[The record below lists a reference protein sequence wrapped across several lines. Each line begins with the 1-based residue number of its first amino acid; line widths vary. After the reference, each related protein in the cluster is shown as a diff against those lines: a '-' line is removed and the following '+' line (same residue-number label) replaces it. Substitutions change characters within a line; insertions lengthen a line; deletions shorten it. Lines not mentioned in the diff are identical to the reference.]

1 MSNFQGPRQLFRGAL
16 IFHGSM
22 GIISIVG
29 IVVIQ
34 DISDFVRPASE
45 VVGGFTIGIGF
56 GSCAA
61 ALSLL
66 LSKVWRHARTLETRL
81 AQIFEGLTLGEVFV
95 LALLSSVAEELL
107 FRGLLQ
113 PAIGL
118 WLTSALFGLAHWT
131 GDRRL
136 SCWPLISLIAGLALG
151 KLSLWEPAGLS
162 GAIGAHFAVNLIGLA
177 RLRRSATPPSDGFSE
192 AP

>member
-1 MSNFQGPRQLFRGAL
+1 MSNSQGPRQLFRGAL

-22 GIISIVG
+22 GIISIIG
-29 IVVIQ
+29 IVMIQ
-34 DISDFVRPASE
+34 DISDFVRPARE
-45 VVGGFTIGIGF
+45 VVGGFAIGIGF

-66 LSKVWRHARTLETRL
+66 LSKVWRRARILETRL
-81 AQIFEGLTLGEVFV
+81 AQIFEGLTVGEVFV

-113 PAIGL
+113 PVIGL
-118 WLTSALFGLAHWT
+118 WLASALFGLAHWT

-162 GAIGAHFAVNLIGLA
+162 GAIGAHFAVNWIGLA

>member
-1 MSNFQGPRQLFRGAL
+1 
-16 IFHGSM
+16 M

-107 FRGLLQ
+107 LRGLLQ

-136 SCWPLISLIAGLALG
+136 GAWPLIAMLAGLALG
-151 KLSLWEPAGLS
+151 RLAQWPTAGLP
-162 GAIGAHFAVNLIGLA
+162 GAIGAHFAVNWIGLN
-177 RLRRSATPPSDGFSE
+177 RLSRPLSPPASDPAG
-192 AP
+192 